1 MNCLRLDIKHEISG
15 PTKETKQ
22 AKEYPLI
29 QDECLEMPALTKMIK
44 RKKVKKTS
52 SRKEAEDISKEG
64 AKIVKTKK
72 MIEKTSSRS
81 TSKKIKSKV
90 KETPSESDIRKLKTR
105 RSLSPMRKTRK
116 MTKKI

>member
-1 MNCLRLDIKHEISG
+1 
-15 PTKETKQ
+15 
-22 AKEYPLI
+22 
-29 QDECLEMPALTKMIK
+29 MPALTKMIK
-44 RKKVKKTS
+44 RNKVKKTS

-105 RSLSPMRKTRK
+105 RSLSPTRKTRK